1 MSTILDKI
9 LRDQNFTELIKG
21 TGFVLFFKILGMV
34 AGYFFN
40 YLITH
45 LLGTESYGI
54 YAICFTLLSIAVV
67 ISKLGLD
74 NALVKSISA
83 FLKEDAPGSALLYF
97 RKSFTIVTISSALVC
112 SILYFSSGWLAQL
125 FGNRLL
131 EDGIKVVA
139 LIVLPN
145 SLLHIQAEKYRGLKK
160 MGSYSLLING
170 SITLIAA
177 GLLLILHK
185 IIGNITEL
193 SLLALGSS
201 ISLLLIL
208 VSFRSEFKVNAPS
221 WNFITY
227 HSIFKLSIPMLLSGS
242 MFLVMSW
249 TDILLLGYY
258 LDETQVAIYS
268 IAFKISTVIT
278 IALYAVNAIASP
290 KFSELHASNQNIEL
304 KALAMKIAKLNLFL
318 TLPIIVIIAIFSP
331 IILAFFGE
339 DYLAGQSVLLILCAG
354 QFFSSICGSVL
365 TLLNMAGKEKIV
377 RNIVGATALLN
388 IGLNALLINLYGI
401 EGAAIA
407 TFVSLIVWNILGLM
421 AVKKYFGFVLLP
433 FAN

>member
-401 EGAAIA
+401 EGAAI
-407 TFVSLIVWNILGLM
+407 SLCNILQS
-421 AVKKYFGFVLLP
+421 KFHHEKS
-433 FAN
+433 

>member
-318 TLPIIVIIAIFSP
+318 TLPIIVITAIFSP

>member
-249 TDILLLGYY
+249 TDVLLLGYY